1 MKLSEEA
8 LALYQ
13 RRDKV
18 IRDKYN
24 ELNKTQKYSQA
35 QNHILPVLFDGVFL
49 LIRCSVLHTS
59 RLS

>member
-18 IRDKYN
+18 IRRRPAACPIKI
-24 ELNKTQKYSQA
+24 
-35 QNHILPVLFDGVFL
+35 QNQLSTILKFLHFFLHISK
-49 LIRCSVLHTS
+49 ICSTFAPS
-59 RLS
+59 